1 MMNFNHVKE
10 LVALATRKEG
20 GQFYR
25 HLYGIRSDASPIQI
39 NSPEDWETLPLLTK
53 DDLIAVPLRDRSFL
67 PMSKVDHL
75 RPSSGTSG
83 KGPLF
88 SPRTYLREMDYRLA
102 YHDFKR
108 PIVSYTVPMMPHWHE
123 QFQQAHGI
131 ASCSISFDPKNPAA
145 CARLARIVGADA
157 LSFFAFH
164 VPLIAPHLVH
174 EGIAERIRFIE
185 IAGEACTRAL
195 FEFMRETFPHAII
208 LPFYGSSEAEDSPI
222 GMPCRPITGEMPLA
236 LYHGKPSHYHEIIDP
251 DTLKVIEPLPDAEGE
266 LVMTAYPGEPSSFP
280 LIRFRTGDTVRV
292 MEKECA
298 AHGTWSFTV
307 LGRTQMD
314 FIKIQGGVLRA
325 DEIARVLRTMQDD
338 VTDRYELHCTDES
351 GPQGPLFTPILRIET
366 KRPLDIVKIA
376 ERIARSLRVSPT
388 MTYADGAAQG
398 RYAQLVCEE
407 FHPLQGAKSKRI
419 VRH

>member
-1 MMNFNHVKE
+1 MMSFNQIKE
-10 LVALATRKEG
+10 LVALTTGKEG

-25 HLYGIRSDASPIQI
+25 RLYGLRPDAPSIKI
-39 NSPEDWETLPLLTK
+39 NSLGDWESLPLLTK
-53 DDLIAVPLRDRSFL
+53 DDLLAVPLKDRSFL
-67 PMSKVDHL
+67 PISKIDHL

-83 KGPLF
+83 KGALF

-131 ASCSISFDPKNPAA
+131 AGCSISFDPKNPAA
-145 CARLARIVGADA
+145 CARLARIAGADA

-164 VPLIAPHLVH
+164 VPLIAPHLVR
-174 EGIAERIRFIE
+174 EGIAEHIRFIE

-195 FEFMRETFPHAII
+195 FEFMRQTFPRALI
-208 LPFYGSSEAEDSPI
+208 LPFYGSSEVEDSPI
-222 GMPCRPITGEMPLA
+222 GMPCRPITGDMPLA

-251 DTLKVIEPLPDAEGE
+251 DTLEVVEPTQDAEGE
-266 LVMTAYPGEPSSFP
+266 LVITAYPGEPASFP

-292 MEKECA
+292 VENECA
-298 AHGTWSFTV
+298 EHGTWSFTV

-325 DEIARVLRTMQDD
+325 DEIARVLQTMQSD
-338 VTDRYELHCTDES
+338 VTDRYELHCTDEP
-351 GPQGPLFTPILRIET
+351 GHHGPLFTPLLRVET
-366 KRPLDIVKIA
+366 KRPVDVAKIA
-376 ERIARSLRVSPT
+376 ADIAASLRVSPT
-388 MTYADGAAQG
+388 MTYADGVAEG
-398 RYAQLVCEE
+398 RYARLICEE
-407 FHPLQGAKSKRI
+407 FHPAPGAKSKRI
-419 VRH
+419 VRQ